1 MEGDVERK
9 ARARICEEGGV
20 WRDCVEG
27 NILAPMVTVHLHTA
41 PIITFMNGNCRSSP
55 IHGYTIFICIRWPFL
70 TLLLAAKLL

>member
-1 MEGDVERK
+1 MKRK
-9 ARARICEEGGV
+9 VCGGICEEGGV